1 LHQNYLKEPDELRTK
16 LEWAYGIRCADTK
29 RPIQYV
35 VGRPE
40 ALSTG
45 GREKFEKTSVLNSEE
60 IAYFTASIVVLYNT
74 RLNTQRFYVQ
84 HEAELLSLAVSN
96 QSGDLIATG
105 EMADHPCI
113 HVWNS
118 RTLDNYAILKGLH
131 KRGVHMI
138 AFSNNDEYLITC
150 GMTRPSAVIIYDWK
164 T

>member
-1 LHQNYLKEPDELRTK
+1 
-16 LEWAYGIRCADTK
+16 
-29 RPIQYV
+29 
-35 VGRPE
+35 
-40 ALSTG
+40 
-45 GREKFEKTSVLNSEE
+45 
-60 IAYFTASIVVLYNT
+60 
-74 RLNTQRFYVQ
+74 VQ

-164 T
+164 TQAVLVSTSIMNATQDLFMLPEFAADGRKLPTD